1 MVGNKIKWGI
11 IQPLTGGMYIGAR
24 NAIGHAADFI
34 LSYPGLDS
42 VKTDSNGN
50 MTSVGNEYNLL
61 KWCEA
66 HNELPPYKIF
76 SKQPFDG
83 NFSTDIELLDTQ
95 WYSGDIDFSNT
106 DIVLSVPVCSGLS
119 SATIADDSS
128 KMKKNCNMLWNEM
141 YALEIIKPKAY
152 IFENAPALY
161 SSKAGEGVRN
171 MIEDIAE
178 RNGYSVMYYKTDTQ
192 YHDNCQH
199 RQRTFVII
207 MKDGVSPIGL
217 EHIST
222 NVVEYLSRIPEDAS
236 QQVTIDMNPEN
247 KVMWDFIK
255 YHYGENYR
263 ETIKPLFIDNFIK
276 DNLWD
281 EFAEWLKIY
290 DCKEQLKEKISKLFE
305 HIRYKISLGKNFYC
319 INPKLTCPDTK
330 IQACNF
336 QTIPTLIH
344 YKEDRLYTV
353 REYLHMMGMPHDF
366 ILYGDIND
374 NYAKIGQNVPARTAQ
389 FIVSEVL
396 KLLSDWE
403 NIEKKKAPVF
413 IDNTK

>member
-1 MVGNKIKWGI
+1 MKNKLKWGI

-24 NAIGHAADFI
+24 NAIGHAAEFI

-42 VKTDSNGN
+42 VKTDSLGKL
-50 MTSVGNEYNLL
+50 TSVGNEYNLL
-61 KWCEA
+61 KWCELN
-66 HNELPPYKIF
+66 NELPPYKIF
-76 SKQPFDG
+76 NKKPFDG

-95 WYSGDIDFSNT
+95 WYSGDIDFSDI

-119 SATIADDSS
+119 SATIANELS

-141 YALEIIKPKAY
+141 YALEVIKPKIY

-161 SSKAGEGVRN
+161 NSKSGANVRK

-178 RNGYSVMYYKTDTQ
+178 RNNYYVMYYKTDTQ

-207 MKDGVSPIGL
+207 MKDGVVPIGL
-217 EHIST
+217 EHKST
-222 NVVEYLSRIPEDAS
+222 NVAEYLSRIPEDAT
-236 QQVTIDMNPEN
+236 QQITVDTTPEN

-255 YHYGENYR
+255 LYYGENYR
-263 ETIKPLFIDNFIK
+263 EIIKPLFIDNFVK

-281 EFAEWLKIY
+281 DFYKWIDKYNCSDILK
-290 DCKEQLKEKISKLFE
+290 DKMKKLFE

-319 INPKLTCPDTK
+319 INPKLTYIDTK

-344 YKEDRLYTV
+344 YKEDRLYTI
-353 REYLHMMGMPHDF
+353 REYLHMMGMPNDF
-366 ILYGDIND
+366 VLYGDIND
-374 NYAKIGQNVPARTAQ
+374 NYSKIGQNVPVRTAQ
-389 FIVSEVL
+389 FIVSEVI
-396 KLLSDWE
+396 KLLENWE
-403 NIEKKKAPVF
+403 NIDKQKSHIF